1 MKYGVK
7 NISKS
12 YGELEVLRSISID
25 FQSGEVTCILGPS
38 GCGKTTLLNIITGAE
53 EHDSGEITGFENETI
68 SFIFQEER
76 LIEWKTVWE
85 NLKFVLKDKMPGNEI
100 NATITKYL
108 KAVDLLEYK
117 DFYPNKLSGGMR
129 QRVSIVR
136 AFIFPSR
143 VMIMDEP
150 FKSLDK
156 ETKQGIME
164 CFLSLMKQEKRT
176 TIMVTH
182 DVEEAIYLSDNII
195 TLSAKPAQIISKI
208 S

>member
-12 YGELEVLRSISID
+12 FGALEVLRSITIA

-53 EHDSGEITGFENETI
+53 EQDSGEVIGFENENI

-85 NLKFVLKDKMPGNEI
+85 NLKFVLKDKMPGAEI
-100 NATITKYL
+100 NQTITKYL

-129 QRVSIVR
+129 QRVSIIR

-164 CFLSLMKQEKRT
+164 CFLGLMKQEKRT

-182 DVEEAIYLSDNII
+182 DVEEAIHLSDNII
-195 TLSAKPAQIISKI
+195 TLSAKPAQVIVK
-208 S
+208 